1 MSRLVGT
8 GSHTPTWGQLN
19 EWKSGGGSLPL
30 GRLIKK
36 TEPFSTED
44 FSKYV
49 LQSDEG
55 DVEAENVTLGHL
67 FGDLME
73 EIMDDEYDHLSCDFK
88 TIFKK
93 KNPFPWL
100 EQRAS
105 RKCEW

>member
-1 MSRLVGT
+1 MKIR
-8 GSHTPTWGQLN
+8 WGLSPPPSTYQ
-19 EWKSGGGSLPL
+19 
-30 GRLIKK
+30 KK

-67 FGDLME
+67 CGDLME

-93 KNPFPWL
+93 NKSL
-100 EQRAS
+100 SLTRAK
-105 RKCEW
+105 RMPKVRVIKKT